1 MISVISLEKLLKV
14 LSDEEKVLSGVLCSF
29 SCKKNS
35 EVEKFI
41 KEDAIDFNKKGLA
54 RTYLIVSS
62 CNGNN
67 IILGYFTLAMKA
79 FIIEDMQELD
89 DELSKTQIKKVMRFV
104 SRYNCE
110 VNGVNAGFSV
120 IPAILIAQLG
130 KNDLYSS
137 LITGSELLS
146 YIYDVIK
153 KAQCLLGGR
162 FIFVER
168 EENDKLDA
176 FYKSNDFINFNS
188 RKSGSVRLYQM
199 FKYVK

>member
-120 IPAILIAQLG
+120 IPQMV
-130 KNDLYSS
+130 KKMCPVRN
-137 LITGSELLS
+137 LS
-146 YIYDVIK
+146 YI
-153 KAQCLLGGR
+153 R
-162 FIFVER
+162 
-168 EENDKLDA
+168 
-176 FYKSNDFINFNS
+176 NS
-188 RKSGSVRLYQM
+188 RTNKGHACQVLHATSAV
-199 FKYVK
+199 